1 MVKKITVDC
10 DFNGII
16 QKVPFYVGSS
26 SSKSHP
32 LGFQAKWLLANSGGK
47 VSDEFMNSIAEIK
60 EVADKHKVAF
70 EDLLCH
76 LMEEIEVKKQ
86 KK

>member
-32 LGFQAKWLLANSGGK
+32 LGFQAKWLFANSGGK